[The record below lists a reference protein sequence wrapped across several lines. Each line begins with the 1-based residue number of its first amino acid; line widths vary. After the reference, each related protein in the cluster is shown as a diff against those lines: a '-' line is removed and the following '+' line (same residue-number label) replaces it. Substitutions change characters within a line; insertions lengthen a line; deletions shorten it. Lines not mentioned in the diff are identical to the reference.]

1 MITYATMGVIMRF
14 LTGPILFF
22 WEIAKIVIIS
32 LAIIVPI
39 RFFVIQPFFVR
50 GASMFPSLNSGDYLI
65 INEIGYRF
73 NEPKRGEVV
82 VFRPPQNSGQF
93 YIKRVIGLPGEVVKI
108 ENGEVWLGKSEVSLE
123 KIAEKYVD
131 GRTLGQEIVQLKAG
145 EYFVLGDNRNAS
157 SDSRNWGVLPRENI
171 IGKAWIRAWPLDKFE
186 IISNPIYGLD
196 VDETTAEL
204 LNNL

>member
-1 MITYATMGVIMRF
+1 MMRF
-14 LTGPILFF
+14 FIAPILFF

-39 RFFVIQPFFVR
+39 RYFVIQPFFVR
-50 GASMFPSLNSGDYLI
+50 GASMYPNFNSGDYLI

-73 NEPKRGEVV
+73 GEPKRGDVV

-108 ENGEVWLGKSEVSLE
+108 EGGEVWVGKDEASLE
-123 KIAEKYVD
+123 KIDEKYID
-131 GRTLGQEIVQLKAG
+131 GLTSGQELIKIQER

-157 SDSRNWGVLPRENI
+157 SDSRSWGVLPRENI
-171 IGKAWIRAWPLDKFE
+171 VGKAWIRAWPMDKFE
-186 IISNPIYGLD
+186 LIPNPLYSFD
-196 VDETTAEL
+196 VDGATVKI